1 LKKFLSR
8 YAGVVVLCREV
19 SRGAVYR
26 LDEEVYILSVERRG
40 LWLVAVAYVRSQTEK
55 EVCYLAVLKL
65 RPGTRYFVG
74 RCECPDYKYRGGPCK
89 HIVKAKIALR
99 EYLKMAKQ
107 TRQ

>member
-1 LKKFLSR
+1 
-8 YAGVVVLCREV
+8 VLCREV
-19 SRGAVYR
+19 SRGAAYR
-26 LDEEVYILSVERRG
+26 LDKEAYMLSVERRG
-40 LWLVAVAYVRSQTEK
+40 LWLVVVAYVRSQTEK
-55 EVCYLAVLKL
+55 EACYQVVLKL

-89 HIVKAKIALR
+89 HIVKAKVALR

>member
-8 YAGVVVLCREV
+8 DAGVVVQCREV

-40 LWLVAVAYVRSQTEK
+40 VWLVAVAYARSQRER
-55 EVCYLAVLKL
+55 EVCYQVVLKL

-74 RCECPDYKYRGGPCK
+74 RCECPDYKYRDGACK
-89 HIVKAKIALR
+89 HIVKAKVALR